1 MAPQR
6 VAGGSLSSSQWSAR
20 GDARSDASP
29 DASPV
34 ASNSQQTT
42 NANPECLQTEI
53 TAKYNIIKAYLAREK
68 ALDEVRDCLEAVFN
82 AATQRDKLPTYRQA
96 IHDLQQSIQKLNCCI
111 DTLPTT
117 PAPTNSSGATLRSY
131 TEAVRR
137 GASGSLALP
146 QRHSQNAGSDWSEQ
160 AVPAR
165 HKREIIVVRGE
176 ETAA

>member
-29 DASPV
+29 DASSV

-42 NANPECLQTEI
+42 STNLECLQTEI
-53 TAKYNIIKAYLAREK
+53 IAKYNIIKAYLAREK
-68 ALDEVRDCLEAVFN
+68 APDEVRDCLETVFN

-96 IHDLQQSIQKLNCCI
+96 IHDLQQSIQKLNYCI

-117 PAPTNSSGATLRSY
+117 LAGPTNSSGASLRSY
-131 TEAVRR
+131 IDTVRR
-137 GASGSLALP
+137 GARGPLALL
-146 QRHSQNAGSDWSEQ
+146 QQGYS
-160 AVPAR
+160 
-165 HKREIIVVRGE
+165 
-176 ETAA
+176 